1 MAEITITNS
10 QGAIMRSN
18 GGTPQAWDTA
28 HDLTTAGYI
37 DSAGNLSS
45 TGMTIGAYYSGYGG
59 GTYAIFRV
67 FLDFDLSGITAGSTI
82 NSAKLKLYG
91 RTAASPH
98 PSVTVVESDFIVLKG
113 TFTDGSTLATSM
125 FDEFEGFQA
134 GWDGTDSGIVEYSGE
149 EASSWSTSGYNEVT
163 LNADCRSDIAS
174 RAGGSTRLAMVIM
187 NHDHDYHD
195 DPNGHDGNSLSFTYD
210 RYVINFN
217 FDPAESNPPQLVVDY
232 TEAAADPAPSPT
244 RVIVNSGNLNING
257 GSLKV
262 NK

>member
-163 LNADCRSDIAS
+163 LNADCLSDIAS

-195 DPNGHDGNSLSFTYD
+195 DPSGHDGTSLSFTYD
-210 RYVINFN
+210 RYTINFN

-232 TEAAADPAPSPT
+232 TEAADVEPT
-244 RVIVNSGNLNING
+244 ATFGINFNDGSLSSNG
-257 GSLKV
+257 GDITIK
-262 NK
+262 

>member
-18 GGTPQAWDTA
+18 AGTPFAWDTA

-37 DSAGNLSS
+37 DSAGNLSG
-45 TGMTIGAYYSGYGG
+45 TGLTLGAYFSGYGG

-67 FLDFDLSGITAGSTI
+67 FLDFDLSSIPAGSTI
-82 NSAKLKLYG
+82 NSAKLKIYG
-91 RTAASPH
+91 RTATSPH
-98 PSVTVVESDFIVLKG
+98 FSVTVVESDFIVLKG

-163 LNADCRSDIAS
+163 LNADCLSDIAS

-195 DPNGHDGNSLSFTYD
+195 DPSGHDGTSLSFTYD
-210 RYVINFN
+210 RYTINFN

-232 TEAAADPAPSPT
+232 TEAADVEPT
-244 RVIVNSGNLNING
+244 ATFGINFNDGSLSSNG
-257 GSLKV
+257 GDITIK
-262 NK
+262 

>member
-18 GGTPQAWDTA
+18 GGLPQAWDTA

-37 DSAGNLSS
+37 DSAGNLSGTS
-45 TGMTIGAYYSGYGG
+45 MTLGAYFSGYAG

-67 FLDFDLSGITAGSTI
+67 FLDFDLSGITAGATI

-91 RTAASPH
+91 TSATSPH
-98 PSVTVVESDFIVLKG
+98 YTVTVVESDFIVLKG

-149 EASSWSTSGYNEVT
+149 EASSWSTSGYNDIT

-174 RAGGSTRLAMVIM
+174 RAGGSTRLAMVLM

-195 DPNGHDGNSLSFTYD
+195 NRNGENGNPLSATYD
-210 RYVINFN
+210 YFKINFN
-217 FDPAESNPPQLVVDY
+217 MHPDASNPPQLVVDY
-232 TEAAADPAPSPT
+232 TEPDIPVVT
-244 RVIVNSGNLNING
+244 NTKLTINSGNLT
-257 GSLKV
+257 V
-262 NK
+262 NTGTITIK